1 MASIFQQDLVLKS
14 VRSFFTF
21 VVEIEPKET
30 DLSKSSD
37 VPSFRCA
44 AKSQLLWFFSLL
56 LTHSH
61 DSHIL
66 MAASPT
72 TKNTLDL
79 TEVVVKYWTLRE
91 MRVNIVMLLLS
102 NFNYKFES
110 KRVKRLRLLSCSTPH
125 NSRIKTQFSIS

>member
-56 LTHSH
+56 LTQ
-61 DSHIL
+61 SHIL

-91 MRVNIVMLLLS
+91 ITEMRVNIVMLLLS

-110 KRVKRLRLLSCSTPH
+110 KRVKRLRLLICSTPQ